1 MVTTRADRQT
11 AAKIKKDLYS
21 DFRTDFATHP
31 VTKQL
36 IKLTDEQAIR
46 RALRNTILTMPTERF
61 FNPNHGCSI
70 YRMLF
75 EPITEQTS
83 EAIKN
88 EILTTVNNFEPRV
101 KIISVEV
108 LPDYNNDLYQVNIV
122 YVIVNMKEP
131 SSISIN
137 LNRVR

>member
-1 MVTTRADRQT
+1 MVTTRAQWQT
-11 AAKIKKDLYS
+11 PAKIKKDLYS
-21 DFRTDFATHP
+21 DFTTDFTVHP

-36 IKLTDEQAIR
+36 IKLTDEQSVR
-46 RALRNTILTMPTERF
+46 RSLRNIILTMPTERL
-61 FNPNHGCSI
+61 FNPTFGCNI

-88 EILTTVNNFEPRV
+88 EILTTVNNFEPRA
-101 KIISVEV
+101 KIITVEV
-108 LPDYNNDLYQVNIV
+108 LPDYDNELYRVNIV

-131 SSISIN
+131 SNISIN

>member
-1 MVTTRADRQT
+1 MVTTRADWQT

-46 RALRNTILTMPTERF
+46 RSLRNIILTMPTERLF
-61 FNPNHGCSI
+61 SPKLGCSI

-75 EPITEQTS
+75 EPITAQTS

-88 EILTTVNNFEPRV
+88 EILTTVNNFEPRA
-101 KIISVEV
+101 KIISVAV
-108 LPDYNNDLYQVNIV
+108 VPDFDNDLYRVNIT
-122 YVIVNMKEP
+122 YAIVNMKEP
-131 SSISIN
+131 SNISIT

>member
-1 MVTTRADRQT
+1 MVTTRAQLQT
-11 AAKIKKDLYS
+11 TAKIKKDLYS
-21 DFRTDFATHP
+21 DFTTDFTTHP
-31 VTKQL
+31 VTNQL
-36 IKLTDEQAIR
+36 LKITDEQAIR
-46 RALRNTILTMPTERF
+46 RSLRNIILTMPTERL
-61 FNPNHGCSI
+61 FNPSFGCSI

-88 EILTTVNNFEPRV
+88 ELLTTVGNFEPRV
-101 KIISVEV
+101 KIISVEAI
-108 LPDYNNDLYQVNIV
+108 PDYGNDLYRINIT

-131 SSISIN
+131 SSITIT

>member
-1 MVTTRADRQT
+1 MVTTRANWQT
-11 AAKIKKDLYS
+11 AVKVKKDLYS
-21 DFRTDFATHP
+21 DFTTDLTTHP

-36 IKLTDEQAIR
+36 IRLTDEQSVR
-46 RALRNTILTMPTERF
+46 RSLRNIILTMPTERL
-61 FNPNHGCSI
+61 FNPTFGCSI

-88 EILTTVNNFEPRV
+88 EILSTVNNFEPRA
-101 KIISVEV
+101 KIITVEV
-108 LPDYNNDLYQVNIV
+108 LPDYDNELYRVNVV

-131 SSISIN
+131 SSISIT

>member
-1 MVTTRADRQT
+1 MVTTRADWQT

-36 IKLTDEQAIR
+36 IKLTDEQAVR
-46 RALRNTILTMPTERF
+46 RSLRNIILTMPTERL
-61 FNPNHGCSI
+61 FNPTFGCSI

-75 EPITEQTS
+75 EPISEQTS
-83 EAIKN
+83 QAIKS
-88 EILTTVNNFEPRV
+88 EILTTVNKTEPRV
-101 KIISVEV
+101 KVTSVNV
-108 LPDYNNDLYQVNIV
+108 VPDFNNDLYRVNIV
-122 YVIVNMKEP
+122 YIIVNMKEP
-131 SSISIN
+131 SSITIN

>member
-1 MVTTRADRQT
+1 MVTTRADWQT

-46 RALRNTILTMPTERF
+46 RSLRNIILTMPTERL
-61 FNPNHGCSI
+61 FNPTFGCSI

-88 EILTTVNNFEPRV
+88 EILTTVGNSEPRV
-101 KIISVEV
+101 KIISVEAI
-108 LPDYNNDLYQVNIV
+108 PDYDNELYRINVT

-131 SSISIN
+131 SSITIT